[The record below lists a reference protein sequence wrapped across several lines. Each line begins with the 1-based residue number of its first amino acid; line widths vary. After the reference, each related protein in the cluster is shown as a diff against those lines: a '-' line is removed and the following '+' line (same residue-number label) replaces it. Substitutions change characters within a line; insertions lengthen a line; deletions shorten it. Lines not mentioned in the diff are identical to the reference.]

1 MATSHTDHLTFN
13 DEAMA
18 TLCDVASRYVGESV
32 RQRTVQV
39 ERCDGTHGVW
49 IVAFGDVKLV
59 YKQFITHDAQA
70 FSHASTFQL
79 QRTLY
84 QLGLAAEPLYFDAHK
99 AVWIEAY
106 LPEQALP
113 VVKGEEGA
121 NSLSHHRTIQ
131 NSTIHNSTNHNSTIH
146 NSHTINI
153 TIDKVQNETIH
164 ILTQALVNLHQV
176 RAVDDKSNGEDGEG
190 DGENIRWLDPF
201 KQADYLLAQLKPA
214 QAKCFK
220 DALSMLRT
228 DIQSTT
234 NQDEPWVLCHNDLHV
249 AHVRTDKR
257 CIDWEYAGIGPR
269 YFDVAMC
276 ITINQIS
283 ASAHHAFIEAYAQS
297 TDTDLA
303 YVQQQVASYLRLC
316 TIINQMWEQVL
327 HHSA

>member
-18 TLCDVASRYVGESV
+18 TLCDVASTYVGESV
-32 RQRTVQV
+32 TQRTVQV
-39 ERCDGTHGVW
+39 ARCDGTHGVW

-113 VVKGEEGA
+113 VVKAEEGA
-121 NSLSHHRTIQ
+121 NSLSDHSTIQ
-131 NSTIHNSTNHNSTIH
+131 NSSIQNSSIQ
-146 NSHTINI
+146 NSHTLNI

-176 RAVDDKSNGEDGEG
+176 RAVDVQSNGEDGEG
-190 DGENIRWLDPF
+190 DGQNIRWLDPF
-201 KQADYLLAQLKPA
+201 KQADYLLAQLTPA
-214 QAKCFK
+214 QAKRFK
-220 DALSMLRT
+220 DTLSMLRT

-283 ASAHHAFIEAYAQS
+283 ASAHHAFIEAYAQLI
-297 TDTDLA
+297 DTDLA

>member
-13 DEAMA
+13 DEATA
-18 TLCDVASRYVGESV
+18 ILRDVASRYVGESV
-32 RQRTVQV
+32 TQRTVQV
-39 ERCDGTHGVW
+39 ARCDGTHGVW

-113 VVKGEEGA
+113 VVKAEEGA
-121 NSLSHHRTIQ
+121 NSLSDHSTIQ
-131 NSTIHNSTNHNSTIH
+131 NSSIQNSSIQ
-146 NSHTINI
+146 NSHTLNI

-176 RAVDDKSNGEDGEG
+176 RAVDVQSNGEDGEG
-190 DGENIRWLDPF
+190 DGQNIRWLDPF
-201 KQADYLLAQLKPA
+201 KQADYLLAQLTPA
-214 QAKCFK
+214 QAKRFK
-220 DALSMLRT
+220 DTLSMLRT

-283 ASAHHAFIEAYAQS
+283 ASAHHAFIEAYAQL

>member
-1 MATSHTDHLTFN
+1 MARINHAKDISGMATSHTDHLTFN

-18 TLCDVASRYVGESV
+18 ILRDVASTYIGESV
-32 RQRTVQV
+32 TQRTVQV
-39 ERCDGTHGVW
+39 ARCDGTHGVW

-106 LPEQALP
+106 LPAQALP

-121 NSLSHHRTIQ
+121 NSLSDHSTIQ
-131 NSTIHNSTNHNSTIH
+131 NSSIQ
-146 NSHTINI
+146 NI

-164 ILTQALVNLHQV
+164 ILTQTLVNLHQV
-176 RAVDDKSNGEDGEG
+176 RAVDVQSNGEYGEG
-190 DGENIRWLDPF
+190 DGQHIRWLDPF
-201 KQADYLLAQLKPA
+201 EQADYLLAQLTPA
-214 QAKCFK
+214 KAKCFK

-276 ITINQIS
+276 ITINQIY
-283 ASAHHAFIEAYAQS
+283 ASVHHAFIEAYAQL

>member
-1 MATSHTDHLTFN
+1 MARINHAKDISGMATSHTDHLTFN

-18 TLCDVASRYVGESV
+18 TLCDVASTYVGESV
-32 RQRTVQV
+32 TQRTVQV
-39 ERCDGTHGVW
+39 ARCDGTHGVW

-59 YKQFITHDAQA
+59 YKQFITHVAQA

-84 QLGLAAEPLYFDAHK
+84 QQGLAAEPLYFDSHK

-106 LPEQALP
+106 LP

-121 NSLSHHRTIQ
+121 NSLSDHSTIQ
-131 NSTIHNSTNHNSTIH
+131 NSSIQNGSIQ
-146 NSHTINI
+146 NI

-176 RAVDDKSNGEDGEG
+176 RAVDVQSNGEDGEG
-190 DGENIRWLDPF
+190 DGDNIRWLDPF

-283 ASAHHAFIEAYAQS
+283 ASAHHAFIEAYAQL
-297 TDTDLA
+297 TDTELA

-316 TIINQMWEQVL
+316 TIINQMWVQVL

>member
-13 DEAMA
+13 DEATA
-18 TLCDVASRYVGESV
+18 ILRDVASRYVGESV
-32 RQRTVQV
+32 TQRTVQV
-39 ERCDGTHGVW
+39 ARCDGTHGVW

-113 VVKGEEGA
+113 VVKAEEGA
-121 NSLSHHRTIQ
+121 NSLSDHSTIQ
-131 NSTIHNSTNHNSTIH
+131 NSSIQNSSIQ
-146 NSHTINI
+146 NSHTLNI

-176 RAVDDKSNGEDGEG
+176 RAVDVQSNGEDGEG
-190 DGENIRWLDPF
+190 DGQHIRWLDPF
-201 KQADYLLAQLKPA
+201 KQADYLLAQLTPA
-214 QAKCFK
+214 QAKRFK
-220 DALSMLRT
+220 DTLSMLRT

-283 ASAHHAFIEAYAQS
+283 ASAHHAFIEAYAQLI
-297 TDTDLA
+297 DTDLA

>member
-1 MATSHTDHLTFN
+1 MAASHTDHLTFN
-13 DEAMA
+13 DEATA
-18 TLCDVASRYVGESV
+18 ILRDVASRYVGESV
-32 RQRTVQV
+32 TQRTVQV
-39 ERCDGTHGVW
+39 ARCDGTHGVW

-84 QLGLAAEPLYFDAHK
+84 QRGLAAEPLYFDAHK

-113 VVKGEEGA
+113 VVKAEEGA
-121 NSLSHHRTIQ
+121 NSLSDHSTIQ
-131 NSTIHNSTNHNSTIH
+131 NSSIQ
-146 NSHTINI
+146 NSHTLNI

-176 RAVDDKSNGEDGEG
+176 RAVDVQSNGEDGEG
-190 DGENIRWLDPF
+190 DGDNIRWLDPF
-201 KQADYLLAQLKPA
+201 KQADYLLAQLTPA
-214 QAKCFK
+214 QAKRFT
-220 DALSMLRT
+220 DTLSMLRT

-283 ASAHHAFIEAYAQS
+283 ASAHHAFIEAYAQL
-297 TDTDLA
+297 TDSDLA